1 MVAQVLV
8 GIKTTHID
16 KTFSYKI
23 PSFMNEQISV
33 GSRVLVPFGKQRLEG
48 FVIDI
53 VDNIDTDYD
62 LKEIIELIDLK
73 PVLSSELLRLG
84 KWMQAKT
91 LCTLVTA
98 YQTMLPNFM
107 KAGNSQKTTNK
118 KVSYIRFVNDYNI
131 SSSKQKEIIELLK
144 KKDILKSELSKLS
157 VSALKTLINHG
168 NVEEYIVDVN
178 RRVISSFLG

>member
-53 VDNIDTDYD
+53 VDNIDTDYLFITHTIGAGEED
-62 LKEIIELIDLK
+62 YVLNNIPQEIKAKFKNIIVTEAGCVISTHCGKNTLGLI
-73 PVLSSELLRLG
+73 
-84 KWMQAKT
+84 
-91 LCTLVTA
+91 
-98 YQTMLPNFM
+98 Y
-107 KAGNSQKTTNK
+107 
-118 KVSYIRFVNDYNI
+118 
-131 SSSKQKEIIELLK
+131 
-144 KKDILKSELSKLS
+144 LSKE
-157 VSALKTLINHG
+157 VVTK
-168 NVEEYIVDVN
+168 
-178 RRVISSFLG
+178 